1 MLYICT
7 HMAAVGVKGLTG
19 VLYRFG
25 AEVLDLAAECGCA
38 SAMDA
43 DIACR
48 CRYETRSHNL
58 LVVVVKVVVVTVV
71 VVVVVVVV
79 RRVSIAFPV
88 TAPVQAFC

>member
-1 MLYICT
+1 
-7 HMAAVGVKGLTG
+7 MAAVGVKVLTG

-43 DIACR
+43 DIAC

-71 VVVVVVVV
+71 VVVVV